1 MALLQNINSITID
14 GKMLR
19 YIEIDDDRWYIMTD
33 IKRTLGYRY
42 ISGDKNKVN
51 CISPCN
57 MKNISLKRRCSNGI
71 PNHFI
76 GINTRGVIEF
86 ILSSRKRTNRKLN
99 EYFNVDI
106 QNSSIMCKESQ
117 IGTAITEVFQDIN
130 IIPQY
135 KVIRDN
141 TIYYID
147 FYLPDHKIAIEID
160 EFGHADR
167 NQIDEVDRQ
176 SYIEGKLDCQFIRC
190 NPDDSK
196 FNIFNLIFK
205 VRMAIKA

>member
-1 MALLQNINSITID
+1 MALPHNINSVTID
-14 GKMLR
+14 GKILR
-19 YIEIDDDRWYIMTD
+19 YVERYDEQWYMMSD
-33 IKRTLGYRY
+33 IKKILGYRY
-42 ISGDKNKVN
+42 VSGDKVN
-51 CISPCN
+51 YVSPCN
-57 MKNISLKRRCSNGI
+57 VKNISLKGTCRGRGLSHFNGV
-71 PNHFI
+71 
-76 GINTRGVIEF
+76 NTKGVMEF

-130 IIPQY
+130 IVPQY

-167 NQIDEVDRQ
+167 NQTDEVDRQ
-176 SYIEGKLDCQFIRC
+176 SYIEDKLCCQFIRC
-190 NPDDSK
+190 NPDDPK
-196 FNIFNLIFK
+196 FNIFKLIFEI
-205 VRMAIKA
+205 RMVIK